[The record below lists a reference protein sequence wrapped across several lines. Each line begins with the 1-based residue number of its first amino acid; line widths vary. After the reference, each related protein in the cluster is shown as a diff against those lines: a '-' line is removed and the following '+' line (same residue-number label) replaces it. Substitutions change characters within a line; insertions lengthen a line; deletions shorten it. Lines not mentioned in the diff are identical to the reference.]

1 MHTTVLWTYQSILN
15 SISFSCPSE
24 PWYNIDYVF
33 KSQLNI
39 NLIIQNYG
47 WAKADSKTQRL
58 TTSKV
63 TIIPDLLVWKDSHP
77 YTDADVCWNLLDVLH
92 V

>member
-1 MHTTVLWTYQSILN
+1 MKQTVKLQLLPLHPLHPFLAYQL
-15 SISFSCPSE
+15 FQ
-24 PWYNIDYVF
+24 
-33 KSQLNI
+33 KLNI
-39 NLIIQNYG
+39 NLIIQKYG

-77 YTDADVCWNLLDVLH
+77 YTDADVCWSLLDGLH
-92 V
+92 G